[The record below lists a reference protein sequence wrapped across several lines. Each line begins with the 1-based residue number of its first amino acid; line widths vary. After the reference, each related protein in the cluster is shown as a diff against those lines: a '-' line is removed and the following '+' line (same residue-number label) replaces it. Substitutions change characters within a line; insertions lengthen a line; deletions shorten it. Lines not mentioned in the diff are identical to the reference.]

1 MLHIVKR
8 LSPRIQ
14 LGLLAVSVLGLAS
27 GVFLLLR

>member
-8 LSPRIQ
+8 LPLRIQ
-14 LGLLAVSVLGLAS
+14 FALLAVSVLGLTA